1 MYKFNLQLFGQD
13 DIYTAENILK
23 IGLRRRGDLKIEYVA
38 TLQNPLKS
46 VNQLDNEFIQD
57 VQTAAQYLVN
67 NGIFLDNQNAESYTS
82 VGAAYVEEKSNLDLD
97 LS

>member
-1 MYKFNLQLFGQD
+1 MHKFNLQLFGQD
-13 DIYTAENILK
+13 DVYTAENILK
-23 IGLRRRGDLKIEYVA
+23 IGLRRQGDLKIEYVA

-46 VNQLDNEFIQD
+46 VNQLDNQFIQD

-67 NGIFLDNQNAESYTS
+67 NGIFLDSQNSESYTS
-82 VGAAYVEEKSNLDLD
+82 VGAAFVENKSNLDLD

>member
-1 MYKFNLQLFGQD
+1 MFNLQLFGND
-13 DIYTAENILK
+13 DVLTADNILK

-38 TLQNPLKS
+38 TLQNPLKT

-67 NGIFLDNQNAESYTS
+67 NGIFLDSQTADSYTS
-82 VGAAYVEEKSNLDLD
+82 VGAAYVETKSNLDLD

>member
-1 MYKFNLQLFGQD
+1 MHKFNLQLFGND
-13 DIYTAENILK
+13 DTYTAENILK

-67 NGIFLDNQNAESYTS
+67 NGIFLDSQNADSYTS
-82 VGAAYVEEKSNLDLD
+82 VGAAYVENKSNLDLD

>member
-13 DIYTAENILK
+13 DILSTENILK

-46 VNQLDNEFIQD
+46 VNHLDNAFIQD

-67 NGIFLDNQNAESYTS
+67 NGIFLDNQNADSYTS

>member
-1 MYKFNLQLFGQD
+1 MDKFNLQLFGND
-13 DIYTAENILK
+13 DVLTADNILK

-67 NGIFLDNQNAESYTS
+67 NGIFLDSQNADSYTS
-82 VGAAYVEEKSNLDLD
+82 VGAAYVEQKSNLDLD